1 MYQIA
6 VFPDDPY
13 MAIFNGEYE
22 CKMDAKG
29 RLLLPAKVKAKL
41 PECSR
46 HEIVLSQ
53 GFEPCLI
60 IYTMEEYH
68 KAYERYASLSQ
79 FNVEQRKLQRNFF
92 RGSLEVELDN
102 MGRFL
107 IPKRMMQY
115 ARLGREVIIAGSG
128 KVLEIWN
135 PIMYDEYMLNDP
147 SEFSDLA
154 QKHLYKQ
161 ANENDHDGDVS

>member
-1 MYQIA
+1 
-6 VFPDDPY
+6 

-22 CKMDAKG
+22 CKLDAKG

-46 HEIVLSQ
+46 HEVVLSQ
-53 GFEPCLI
+53 GYERCLI
-60 IYTMEEYH
+60 IYTMEEYQRMF
-68 KAYERYASLSQ
+68 EEFSSLSQ
-79 FNVEQRKLQRNFF
+79 FSLEQRKLQRNFF

-115 ARLGREVIIAGSG
+115 ARLSREVIVAGSG

-135 PIMYDEYMLNDP
+135 PVIYDEYMFSDP
-147 SEFSDLA
+147 SEYSELV
-154 QKHLYKQ
+154 QKHLYKEGNNN
-161 ANENDHDGDVS
+161 ANDGDIP